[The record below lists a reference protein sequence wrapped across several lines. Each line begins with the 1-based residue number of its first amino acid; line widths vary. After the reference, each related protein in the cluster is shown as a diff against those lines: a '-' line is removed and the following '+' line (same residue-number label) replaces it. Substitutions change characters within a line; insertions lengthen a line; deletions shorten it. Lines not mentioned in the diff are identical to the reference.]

1 MNIKQPINLT
11 NMDDLLTQVG
21 TAQIKED
28 KEAFAIIQV
37 QKEEVRDLDFVS
49 DASQAL
55 TTYCKKMTEG
65 NISPM
70 ERR

>member
-1 MNIKQPINLT
+1 M
-11 NMDDLLTQVG
+11 
-21 TAQIKED
+21 KED